1 MVAVEALAVG
11 LNACYKVTKN
21 ERKQRQNR
29 HKGRLSKRNK
39 IVRELVREV
48 TGMAPYERRM
58 SASRDRI
65 DTKDVS
71 RRGTKLSESWYA
83 RSLVWL
89 LMSEELWSCSES
101 TQRTPL
107 EKEQNC

>member
-1 MVAVEALAVG
+1 
-11 LNACYKVTKN
+11 
-21 ERKQRQNR
+21 
-29 HKGRLSKRNK
+29 
-39 IVRELVREV
+39 
-48 TGMAPYERRM
+48 M

-89 LMSEELWSCSES
+89 LMSEGLWSCSES
-101 TQRTPL
+101 GGFYFRFGGAMRGFVDDKL
-107 EKEQNC
+107 RFFHI